1 MHRRTA
7 SPPARKIL
15 GTALA
20 AGLTATA
27 LAVVPSTATAA
38 EGSILGAGARNTVK
52 DSYIVVLKDDTTAK
66 GVRQLK
72 AALTKRYGGKVGHT
86 YTSALKG
93 FSVRM
98 TEKQAKR
105 LAADPAVAYVE
116 QDTKGS
122 LQAVSSWGLD
132 RVDQGSLPLN
142 GAYTAPNTGAG
153 VTAYVIDTG
162 IRTSHT
168 DFGGRASWGTNTV
181 DSNNTDCHG
190 HGTHVAGTVGGTSYG
205 VAKGVKLVGVKVVN
219 CAGGTTATAIAAGID
234 WVTRNAVKPAVA
246 NMSLKYPSLAVATAV
261 KNSVASGIVNVAA
274 AANDY
279 GADACNVTPARV
291 PEAITVGSTTRTDTR
306 SDFSNIGPCIDIWAP
321 GTAIVSAGIAS
332 NTASATMNGTSMA
345 APHVAG
351 AAALYLSANRTATP
365 AQVQSAL
372 KDNATKGRLT
382 GIGSGS
388 PNNLLY
394 TGFIG
399 Q

>member
-1 MHRRTA
+1 MHKRSA
-7 SPPARKIL
+7 LPARKIV

-20 AGLTATA
+20 AGLAATA
-27 LAVVPSTATAA
+27 LAAVPGTATAA

-52 DSYIVVLKDDTTAK
+52 DSYLVVLKDDTMAR
-66 GVRQLK
+66 GVVERRK
-72 AALTKRYGGKVGHT
+72 ASLVKRYGGKAGHT
-86 YTSALKG
+86 YSSALTG

-116 QDTKGS
+116 QDAEAS

-132 RVDQGSLPLN
+132 RVDQRSLPLN
-142 GAYTAPNTGAG
+142 AAYSAPNTGSG

-168 DFGGRASWGTNTV
+168 QFGGRASWGTNTI
-181 DSNNTDCHG
+181 DTNNTDCHG
-190 HGTHVAGTVGGTSYG
+190 HGTHVAGTVGGASYG

-219 CAGGTTATAIAAGID
+219 CAGGTTTTAIAAGID
-234 WVTRNAVKPAVA
+234 WVARNAVKPAVA
-246 NMSLKYPSLAVATAV
+246 NMSLKYPSPAVATAV
-261 KNSVASGIVNVAA
+261 RNSVASGIVNVAA
-274 AANDY
+274 AGNDY
-279 GADACNVTPARV
+279 GYDACNVIPANV
-291 PEAITVGSTTRTDTR
+291 PEAITVGSTTRSDVK
-306 SDFSNIGPCIDIWAP
+306 SDFSNIGPCIDIFAP
-321 GTAIVSAGIAS
+321 GSDIVSAGFTS
-332 NTASATMNGTSMA
+332 NTASATMSGTSMA
-345 APHVAG
+345 APHVTG

-365 AQVQSAL
+365 AQVEAAL
-372 KDNATKGRLT
+372 KNNATKGKVT
-382 GIGSGS
+382 GVGAGS